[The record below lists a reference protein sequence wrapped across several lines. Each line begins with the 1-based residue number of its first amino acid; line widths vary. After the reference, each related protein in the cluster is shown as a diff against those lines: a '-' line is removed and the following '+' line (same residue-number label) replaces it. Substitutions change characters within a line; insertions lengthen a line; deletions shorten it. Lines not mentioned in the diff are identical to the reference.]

1 MTGLSLYFLVPFVL
15 LLAILRIRAGQ
26 LERRIRSYIKKNHP
40 ENLGEFS
47 SPKGILFDEFKLVWS
62 LYKEDHI
69 EDPEFT
75 RLKNKA
81 RNAETYTFLAFLLGG
96 LIIIVILV
104 NHLFYQQ

>member
-1 MTGLSLYFLVPFVL
+1 MTGLFLYFLIPFVL

-26 LERRIRSYIKKNHP
+26 LESRIRTYIKKNHP
-40 ENLGEFS
+40 DKAGEFS

-69 EDPEFT
+69 QDPEFM

-81 RNAETYTFLAFLLGG
+81 RKAETYMFLAFILGG
-96 LIIIVILV
+96 LIIIALLV
-104 NHLFYQQ
+104 NHLLYQQ

>member
-1 MTGLSLYFLVPFVL
+1 MTGLSLYFLVPFLL

-26 LERRIRSYIKKNHP
+26 LERKIRMYIKKNHP
-40 ENLGEFS
+40 ENADEFS

-62 LYKEDHI
+62 LYKGDHI

-75 RLKNKA
+75 RLKKKA
-81 RNAETYTFLAFLLGG
+81 RNAETHTFLAFLLGG
-96 LIIIVILV
+96 LIIIALLV

>member
-1 MTGLSLYFLVPFVL
+1 MAGLSLYFLIPFVL
-15 LLAILRIRAGQ
+15 LLAILRVRAGQ

-40 ENLGEFS
+40 EKAGEFG

-96 LIIIVILV
+96 LIIIVILI

>member
-26 LERRIRSYIKKNHP
+26 LERRIRAYIQKKHP
-40 ENLGEFS
+40 ENLDEFS

-81 RNAETYTFLAFLLGG
+81 KNAETYTFLTFILGG
-96 LIIIVILV
+96 LVIIALLV

>member
-26 LERRIRSYIKKNHP
+26 LESRIRSYLKKNYP
-40 ENLGEFS
+40 DKAGELS

-62 LYKEDHI
+62 LYKEDKI
-69 EDPEFT
+69 EDPEYT

-96 LIIIVILV
+96 LVIVAILV